1 MENKNK
7 QSDCAFFDAEDE
19 KGCRALKE
27 NICSV
32 RKCTFYMTREQ
43 YEENMNTDFLLLS
56 YQKGKISLERY
67 RELADNYHG
76 GKRAVK

>member
-7 QSDCAFFDAEDE
+7 QSDCVFFDAE

-27 NICSV
+27 RVCSV

-43 YEENMNTDFLLLS
+43 YEKNMNTDFLLLS
-56 YQKGKISLERY
+56 YQNGKISLERY

-76 GKRAVK
+76 GKRAVM